1 MTSKEFVIWTKG
13 FVAGSN
19 NFNLT
24 PAGWQELKD
33 KLAEVK
39 DEDSAKLLK
48 DYINPYG
55 GRYTTTSTA
64 PYSTGGDDE
73 YIKKEENEN

>member
-1 MTSKEFVIWTKG
+1 MTPYEFVIWMKG

-33 KLAEVK
+33 TLEKVEEK
-39 DEDSAKLLK
+39 D
-48 DYINPYG
+48 
-55 GRYTTTSTA
+55 
-64 PYSTGGDDE
+64 
-73 YIKKEENEN
+73 KKIYR

>member
-33 KLAEVK
+33 KLGEVN
-39 DEDSAKLLK
+39 DEDPNKLLK
-48 DYINPYG
+48 DYVNPYG
-55 GRYTTTSTA
+55 GKYTTTSTIP
-64 PYSTGGDDE
+64 PYTTGGND
-73 YIKKEENEN
+73 IKD

>member
-1 MTSKEFVIWTKG
+1 MTSKEYVIWLKG
-13 FVAGSN
+13 FVAGSH

-33 KLAEVK
+33 RLSEVK
-39 DEDSAKLLK
+39 DDNSKI
-48 DYINPYG
+48 YVNPYRSG
-55 GRYTTTSTA
+55 YTSAFTTP

-73 YIKKEENEN
+73 YVKK

>member
-1 MTSKEFVIWTKG
+1 MNSKEYVIWLKG

-33 KLAEVK
+33 RLAEVNDDK
-39 DEDSAKLLK
+39 ILK
-48 DYINPYG
+48 NYINPYH

-73 YIKKEENEN
+73 YKKIEKNEN

>member
-1 MTSKEFVIWTKG
+1 MNSKEFVIWVKG

-33 KLAEVK
+33 RLAEVK
-39 DEDSAKLLK
+39 DDEPNKLIK
-48 DYINPYG
+48 DYVNPYG

-64 PYSTGGDDE
+64 PYTTGGQDE
-73 YIKKEENEN
+73 VIKKEENEN